1 MGPCPKP
8 RVQFN
13 AGALDGSA
21 RRPHGERTVRT
32 MHDVRGT
39 HAERSLGR
47 AAEACFR
54 ACTEARVT
62 PHHHQMAAKL
72 VPAGSADP
80 APAHHHR
87 CRSARRGV
95 RLRTVAVG
103 MHDSGTDGDRMRH
116 IHRLMI
122 DLTSIPPPTPNFLGH
137 THTDRVHAFRIERRD
152 APLLPY
158 IVSPHTGKHTRHG
171 NATLLLGGGG
181 AASRGQTWAGRAS
194 RRPCRVG
201 GQCFLHLSARPAQGR
216 PPTWQGRREVTATLV
231 LRRLPWPLR
240 APRRSR

>member
-1 MGPCPKP
+1 MCILDKGATVQAHQRRSRPGVKDLHQSSRNDMGPCPKP

-32 MHDVRGT
+32 MHDVRGA

-87 CRSARRGV
+87 CRSARRGA

-103 MHDSGTDGDRMRH
+103 MHDSGTDRSDASH
-116 IHRLMI
+116 PHRLMI
-122 DLTSIPPPTPNFLGH
+122 VILPIPPPPH
-137 THTDRVHAFRIERRD
+137 RI
-152 APLLPY
+152 
-158 IVSPHTGKHTRHG
+158 
-171 NATLLLGGGG
+171 
-181 AASRGQTWAGRAS
+181 
-194 RRPCRVG
+194 
-201 GQCFLHLSARPAQGR
+201 
-216 PPTWQGRREVTATLV
+216 PPTRTPTVYTLFGS
-231 LRRLPWPLR
+231 RDET
-240 APRRSR
+240 PRFSLI